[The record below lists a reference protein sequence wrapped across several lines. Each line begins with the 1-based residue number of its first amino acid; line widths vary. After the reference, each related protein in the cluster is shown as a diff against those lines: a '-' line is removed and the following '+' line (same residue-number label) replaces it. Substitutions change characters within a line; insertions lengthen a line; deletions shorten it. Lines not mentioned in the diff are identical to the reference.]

1 MNCEE
6 YLARAP
12 SIRPIARQEEAVW
25 INPRLVP
32 YDVTKGVSELVVS
45 DADIADAAAR
55 LKRFAAFFRR
65 AFPETAETNGIIE
78 SPLRLLPH
86 LQKKLTETYGAK
98 IPGKLYLK
106 MDSHLAVA
114 GSIKARGG
122 IYEVLKHAETLA
134 IDAGLITPD
143 NDYGKFAEMKEFFS
157 KYMVQVG
164 STGNLALSIGI
175 VSAALGFR
183 VRVHISADAKQW
195 KKDLLRAKGVE
206 VIEYDDDFARAV
218 LEGRRASEADSMS
231 YFVDDERSR
240 DLFMGYTVAGARL
253 QKQLEEMNIPVDADH
268 PLIVY
273 IPAGIGGSPGG
284 VSYGLRRIY
293 GDDVHA
299 FFVEPATCPSVLLGM
314 ATQAFEG
321 VNVHDFGISGR
332 TEADG
337 LAVPCPSGFV
347 TRLMTNQVAGIFTA
361 IDAKLYDYLRLLD
374 ASEGVRIEPSSCA
387 AFVGPLNLLRLP
399 DAAAYCK
406 AHDLTPARLANA
418 TQIAWAT
425 GGGFVPEEMWTEY
438 LATYQ

>member
-6 YLARAP
+6 YLARDP
-12 SIRPIARQEEAVW
+12 SLVPIARQEEAVW
-25 INPRLVP
+25 INSRLLP
-32 YDVTKGVSELVVS
+32 YDMTKGISELVVS

-55 LKRFAAFFRR
+55 LARFAAFFRR
-65 AFPETAETNGIIE
+65 AFPETEETQGIIE
-78 SPLRLLPH
+78 SPLRPVPAMQQALA
-86 LQKKLTETYGAK
+86 ETYGAK

-143 NDYGKFAEMKEFFS
+143 DDYGKFAEMKAFFS

-183 VRVHISADAKQW
+183 VRVHMSADAKQW

-206 VIEYDDDFARAV
+206 VIEYDDNFARAV
-218 LEGRRASEADSMS
+218 LEGRRASEADPMS

-321 VNVHDFGISGR
+321 VSVHDFGISGR

-347 TRLMTNQVAGIFTA
+347 TRLMTNQAAGIFTA

-374 ASEGVRIEPSSCA
+374 ESEGIRIEPSSCA

-399 DAAAYCK
+399 AAQAYCA
-406 AHDLTPARLANA
+406 AHGLTPQRLAA
-418 TQIAWAT
+418 STQIAWAT
-425 GGGFVPEEMWTEY
+425 GGGFVPDEMWTAY